1 MIKWL
6 RFKIKHVRWWFSMPC
21 IHCLRRIDP
30 VNRWSNYRILTKRWE
45 EREPKPEDGE
55 MIYEGYFHLE
65 TGRKC
70 PKCGIIVRTPNVEC
84 PMCDIPFEECMK
96 LEMPKEEI

>member
-1 MIKWL
+1 MEQL
-6 RFKIKHVRWWFSMPC
+6 S
-21 IHCLRRIDP
+21 D
-30 VNRWSNYRILTKRWE
+30 SNQEVGGGRTTRSK
-45 EREPKPEDGE
+45 EDGGVLGE
-55 MIYEGYFHLE
+55 LIYEGYFHLE

-96 LEMPKEEI
+96 LEIPKEEI